1 MNRKSLILMPRQ
13 KLVCM
18 KPKSGGGL
26 SIGTIDSNNIVDWIA
41 SFFEPFTSLCICFKH
56 LLSYGLKKLGHFL
69 KTYILC
75 RQYHLFTV

>member
-26 SIGTIDSNNIVDWIA
+26 SIGTIDSNNIVDWDRLFFRAFYFTFA
-41 SFFEPFTSLCICFKH
+41 SASSI
-56 LLSYGLKKLGHFL
+56 LLSYGLKKLGPFP
-69 KTYILC
+69 
-75 RQYHLFTV
+75 